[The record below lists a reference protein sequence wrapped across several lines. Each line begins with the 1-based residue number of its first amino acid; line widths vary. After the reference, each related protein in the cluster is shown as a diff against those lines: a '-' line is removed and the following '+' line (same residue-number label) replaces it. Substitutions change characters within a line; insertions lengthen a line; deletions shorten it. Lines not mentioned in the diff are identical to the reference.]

1 MKERKISATYIYTL
15 AGKILKNGIVVLE
28 EQGTILDV
36 IDTNGE
42 LSEIEGLEYYS
53 GILCPGFV
61 NAHCHLEL
69 SHLKDKIAPK
79 QGLAAFIKQ
88 IFFQRKQNEALQDEA
103 IKKADRNMYLNGI
116 VAVGDISNGTT
127 SLETKELSNIYYHTF
142 IECFGFSKE
151 RAQRAMEYA
160 GFVSYLC
167 DAGKL
172 SWSITAHASY
182 SVSDALWELI
192 LAKTLEK
199 NSTLSV
205 HHQESKEEDKM
216 FAHQDGELIAHYRDN
231 LKIDVSSWHPTA
243 LTSTEAILQKIPSS
257 VPLLLVHNTY
267 LTEEHLT
274 MLKSMRQTNNTFW
287 AACPNSNLYIE
298 GCLPEYKKLKDSKLN
313 VCIGTDSLASNHQ
326 LSILEEMKT
335 IAENY
340 ANISL
345 EELLT
350 WGCKNGARALSIDDW
365 AGTIEKGK
373 KPGLNLIT
381 GIDLKTLQLSKN
393 AKLKKLS

>member
-1 MKERKISATYIYTL
+1 
-15 AGKILKNGIVVLE
+15 
-28 EQGTILDV
+28 
-36 IDTNGE
+36 
-42 LSEIEGLEYYS
+42 
-53 GILCPGFV
+53 
-61 NAHCHLEL
+61 
-69 SHLKDKIAPK
+69 
-79 QGLAAFIKQ
+79 
-88 IFFQRKQNEALQDEA
+88 
-103 IKKADRNMYLNGI
+103 
-116 VAVGDISNGTT
+116 
-127 SLETKELSNIYYHTF
+127 
-142 IECFGFSKE
+142 
-151 RAQRAMEYA
+151 
-160 GFVSYLC
+160 
-167 DAGKL
+167 
-172 SWSITAHASY
+172 
-182 SVSDALWELI
+182 
-192 LAKTLEK
+192 
-199 NSTLSV
+199 
-205 HHQESKEEDKM
+205 M

-287 AACPNSNLYIE
+287 ATCPNSNLYIE

-350 WGCKNGARALSIDDW
+350 WGC
-365 AGTIEKGK
+365 
-373 KPGLNLIT
+373 
-381 GIDLKTLQLSKN
+381 
-393 AKLKKLS
+393 